1 MRGLRAGLAALAL
14 ITLLALI
21 AAISGCGGSDET
33 EATSAE
39 AAPAI
44 VAKADANCRQLRREV
59 VKLAHNAFS
68 GAPDPGVVTVRLVR
82 PTLVVLESF
91 ARRQQ
96 QLARSSGNPEL
107 QLYARLFE
115 PIVVLAHQR
124 VQAGRQYTAGA
135 AEASTVARG
144 YENLMSTVAEEQ
156 REAARRAGLEAC
168 SIDFIRVL
176 THSLSS

>member
-1 MRGLRAGLAALAL
+1 MKRLRAGLAALAL
-14 ITLLALI
+14 LALVASI
-21 AAISGCGGSDET
+21 AGCGGDSET
-33 EATSAE
+33 EATSAK
-39 AAPAI
+39 ADPAI

-59 VKLAHNAFS
+59 VKLARDAFS
-68 GAPDPGVVTVRLVR
+68 GAPDPGVVTARLVR

-96 QLARSSGNPEL
+96 RLARSSGNPEL
-107 QLYARLFE
+107 QLYAQLFE
-115 PIVVLAHQR
+115 PIIVLAHQR
-124 VQAGRQYTAGA
+124 VQAGRQYTAGVT
-135 AEASTVARG
+135 EASTVARG

-156 REAARRAGLEAC
+156 RETARRAGLEAC